1 MQAKWDA
8 VCCADGRVLRIVL
21 RGRLLVVALSSY
33 LDTLVLININ
43 GSGSLRVEIGGVMMA
58 GRDVSSVLVS
68 TIIRFMVG
76 GGGGV
81 KTVKM
86 KRIHGKCL
94 Y

>member
-8 VCCADGRVLRIVL
+8 VCCGDGRVLRIVL

-43 GSGSLRVEIGGVMMA
+43 GSGSLRVEIGGVMTA
-58 GRDVSSVLVS
+58 GRDVTSVLVS
-68 TIIRFMVG
+68 TIIRFMVVG
-76 GGGGV
+76 GEGV

-86 KRIHGKCL
+86 KRIHAKCL